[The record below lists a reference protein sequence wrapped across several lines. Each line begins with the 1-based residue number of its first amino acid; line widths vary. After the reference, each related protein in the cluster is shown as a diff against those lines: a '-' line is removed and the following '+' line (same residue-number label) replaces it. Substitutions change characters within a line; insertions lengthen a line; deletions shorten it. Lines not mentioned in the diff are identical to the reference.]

1 MFQSKLCKKLRNNF
15 SIKVSLVFF
24 SLLIIYIKLFST
36 NLNYPKICRST
47 LFKIRRK
54 QLRSFCKKYKIRFW
68 LLQMP
73 KKFPKLVFHQFGPVC
88 DSETG
93 KEIFVKFAIAISAFR
108 ILEVTRQYIFISI

>member
-47 LFKIRRK
+47 LIKIRRK
-54 QLRSFCKKYKIRFW
+54 QLQSFWRKNIKFW